1 MTINHKRYL
10 VFKFFNSMF
19 TGLSMGT
26 VFVIYAPLNPS
37 VYSIGGILL
46 AVATMVIATFY
57 TKLIQV
63 KYFYLIS
70 LFVEI
75 IILTIILAVLIF
87 SLNPLIASI
96 VYIGYQITFVFGSYL
111 VRCETLLLE
120 SKKFLSKVDIFKQLG
135 YLMGLAISYVI
146 YKWLEYYLLVTENN
160 LQVYYMHFSLLTNQ
174 LIVILVLYFSF
185 DKTSSIEKNNP

>member
-1 MTINHKRYL
+1 
-10 VFKFFNSMF
+10 MF
-19 TGLSMGT
+19 TGLSIGT
-26 VFVIYAPLNPS
+26 VFVIYAPLDPS

-63 KYFYLIS
+63 EYFYLIS
-70 LFVEI
+70 LFVETV
-75 IILTIILAVLIF
+75 ILTIILAVLTF

-96 VYIGYQITFVFGSYL
+96 VYIGYQITFFFGSYL

-146 YKWLEYYLLVTENN
+146 YKWLDYYLLITEND
-160 LQVYYMHFSLLTNQ
+160 LQVYSMHYALLANQ
-174 LIVILVLYFSF
+174 LITILTLYYSF
-185 DKTSSIEKNNP
+185 DKRPSVKKNNS

>member
-1 MTINHKRYL
+1 MSTRKSEIINKLSDNYPNFIKRDL
-10 VFKFFNSMF
+10 
-19 TGLSMGT
+19 
-26 VFVIYAPLNPS
+26 
-37 VYSIGGILL
+37 
-46 AVATMVIATFY
+46 
-57 TKLIQV
+57 TK
-63 KYFYLIS
+63 
-70 LFVEI
+70 FVEI

-96 VYIGYQITFVFGSYL
+96 VYIGYQITFFFGSYL

-146 YKWLEYYLLVTENN
+146 YKWLEYYLLVTENS
-160 LQVYYMHFSLLTNQ
+160 LQVYYMHYSLLTNQ
-174 LIVILVLYFSF
+174 LTVILVLYFSF